1 MAARL
6 LLPVALLAIAFGVF
20 FTITNWGGAV
30 VFWAFA
36 LGGIG
41 LVARLP
47 RQPIG
52 WLVLGIGL
60 TFVIVGSSP
69 PGSASQVV
77 DGQAN
82 LQVTLQAWGNG
93 WGAGLFFMGL
103 IALAA
108 VFPSG
113 RLSPRRMGVAN
124 RLAIAV
130 PALFTV
136 AQAFA
141 PSFGISFADGTSAR
155 VTNPIGIG
163 REWVGWPLFTEGI
176 YVVFLVGLAVT
187 LGTFPLRFRRAHDA
201 ERQQYKWLLFAL
213 AGVLGTF
220 IFAFAMIAFVDPN
233 GTWMWFPAVLTYP
246 IVPVAVGIAV
256 LRYRLYEIDRIINRT
271 LAYADPHRHPGRGL
285 RRSGARAAGACCARS
300 PPSPRCRWPS
310 RPCWWRPC
318 SARSGAGCR
327 RSSTG
332 ASTAR
337 ATTRPGWPTA
347 SAPGF
352 APARAPRRVGRAGQ
366 QRPRRPAPALGL
378 GLGARAGGARVSGG
392 QAAAGADC
400 GAAGLAW
407 PPASQS
413 WLAR

>member
-271 LAYADPHRHPGRGL
+271 LAYAVLTAILAGVFAGAVLGLQAMLRPVTAESQVSVAVSTLLVAALFGPIRRRVQALVDRRFDRSRYDAARVADGFGARL
-285 RRSGARAAGACCARS
+285 RRRLELHAVSAELASSAHAALR
-300 PPSPRCRWPS
+300 PPSV
-310 RPCWWRPC
+310 
-318 SARSGAGCR
+318 SG
-327 RSSTG
+327 
-332 ASTAR
+332 
-337 ATTRPGWPTA
+337 WV
-347 SAPGF
+347 
-352 APARAPRRVGRAGQ
+352 RAPEERE
-366 QRPRRPAPALGL
+366 
-378 GLGARAGGARVSGG
+378 
-392 QAAAGADC
+392 
-400 GAAGLAW
+400 
-407 PPASQS
+407 
-413 WLAR
+413 